1 MDLTNNKYKKNW
13 QITYG
18 IEHVAVTEEVAAMLK
33 QALFD
38 GKEYIELSDG
48 SVISTK
54 FQKILSPKQL
64 ELDKRLKEGWH
75 QCQLGVWH
83 IPDQPCQ
90 CAILL
95 SMGADIETEFPVI
108 EAYISKYGKLKYSPS
123 TGHKTFRPAGGGIC
137 EVVGN
142 GIVIDIETFKTAKN
156 ARVDAIVFENVFN
169 NETLCLPFVDLD
181 TDEVKPFK
189 IEEHLREYTRKNY
202 TKSFQ
207 LVFLNKDMLVPYQDE
222 QWHLPAAEQK
232 KLLDKK

>member
-18 IEHVAVTEEVAAMLK
+18 IEHVAVTEEVAALVK

-38 GKEYIELSDG
+38 GKDYVELPEG

-54 FQKILSPKQL
+54 FQKILSPQQL

-75 QCQLGVWH
+75 QCKLGVWH

-95 SMGADIETEFPVI
+95 SMGADIDTEFPVI
-108 EAYISKYGKLKYSPS
+108 EVYISEYGKLKFSV
-123 TGHKTFRPAGGGIC
+123 GNKRKTFRPSGRATC
-137 EVVGN
+137 EVVGS
-142 GIVIDIETFKTAKN
+142 GIAIDIESYKVAN
-156 ARVDAIVFENVFN
+156 DVRAHAIVFEDKYNG
-169 NETLCLPFVDLD
+169 EILCLPLRDFE
-181 TDEVKPFK
+181 TNKPNGFNP
-189 IEEHLREYTRKNY
+189 EEHIKEYWRGSVPLRLIYLDK
-202 TKSFQ
+202 KI
-207 LVFLNKDMLVPYQDE
+207 LVPYKDE
-222 QWHLPAAEQK
+222 EWHLPAPEQK